1 MERIKK
7 VSFLK
12 IYDVWFE
19 KNKFLSSTWSITAL
33 HTNEILEKNEYDFQ
47 QIAKTFVVDI
57 SESKEEIF
65 SKFDYKSA
73 RYAINKAIKDGVTVH
88 IVQTDEERMQY
99 WEFQK
104 EFCVA
109 KGIPCLNKDELTE
122 LTSFYALSKSGEY
135 LGACSFIESEDGKTV
150 RYKYGATLH
159 KLNANE
165 IILWEAMKQ
174 YHQRGFRN
182 FDMGGC
188 VPTDDKNS
196 YYYRH
201 FHFKKKFGGEL
212 IDTYTYFKIKGVYR
226 VFYYIFITL
235 VNILFKGDVNAFTN
249 WINQRKILK

>member
-7 VSFLK
+7 VAFLK
-12 IYDVWFE
+12 IYDVWFA
-19 KNKFLSSTWSITAL
+19 KNKFLSSTWSISAL
-33 HTNEILEKNEYDFQ
+33 HTNEMLNKNEYDFQ
-47 QIAKTFVVDI
+47 QVAKTFIVDI
-57 SESKEEIF
+57 TGTEEAVF

-88 IVQTDEERMQY
+88 TVQTSEERMQY

-104 EFCVA
+104 EFCKA
-109 KGIPCLNKDELTE
+109 KGIPCLNEDELSE
-122 LTSFYALSKSGEY
+122 LTSFYALSKEGEY

-174 YHQRGFRN
+174 YKQRGFEL

-188 VPTDDKNS
+188 VPTDDKGS

-212 IDTYTYFKIKGVYR
+212 IDTYTYFKITGVYR
-226 VFYYIFITL
+226 IFYYIFIAM
-235 VNILFKGDVNAFTN
+235 VKIFFKGDVNAFTN

>member
-7 VSFLK
+7 VAFLK

-19 KNKFLSSTWSITAL
+19 KTKFLSSKRPISTL
-33 HTNEILEKNEYDFQ
+33 HTNEVLKKEEYDFQ
-47 QIAKTFVVDI
+47 QIEKTFIVDI
-57 SESKEEIF
+57 SGTEEAIF

-88 IVQTDEERMQY
+88 LVETDEEKRQY
-99 WEFQK
+99 WEFQR
-104 EFCVA
+104 EFCKT
-109 KGIPCLNKDELTE
+109 KGIPCLGEEELIE
-122 LTSFYALSKSGEY
+122 LTSLYALSKEGEY
-135 LGACSFIESEDGKTV
+135 LGACSFIESEDGMTV

-165 IILWEAMKQ
+165 IILWEAMRL
-174 YHQRGFRN
+174 YHQRGFQT

-188 VPTDDKNS
+188 VPTDDKSS

-212 IDTYTYFKIKGVYR
+212 IDTYTYFRVGGVYR
-226 VFYYIFITL
+226 IFYYVFIAL
-235 VNILFKGDVNAFTN
+235 VKLFFKGDVNAFTN
-249 WINQRKILK
+249 WINQKKILK